1 MPCWPDKLSTITW
14 AWAWPDRC
22 METATLRSKVV
33 WADHVPQWLCGM
45 ATVRMGP
52 FDEPLRA
59 KAVRAEAKLLRP
71 FLQAREPRF
80 LVVSMALG

>member
-1 MPCWPDKLSTITW
+1 
-14 AWAWPDRC
+14 
-22 METATLRSKVV
+22 
-33 WADHVPQWLCGM
+33 M

-59 KAVRAEAKLLRP
+59 KAVRAEAKLWRP

-80 LVVSMALG
+80 LVVSLALG